1 MADVHTAAQRS
12 YNMSQIRGENTRPE
26 MLVRSFLH
34 KNGYRYRLHVKN
46 LPGKPDIVLPRHQ
59 TVIFVHGCFWH
70 AHAKCHYFKMPQTRR
85 LWWESKLN
93 KNKDNDRKV
102 IRLLK
107 GDGWKVIILWECTL
121 KPAKVKRTLAKLLA
135 KFSD

>member
-1 MADVHTAAQRS
+1 
-12 YNMSQIRGENTRPE
+12 
-26 MLVRSFLH
+26 
-34 KNGYRYRLHVKN
+34 
-46 LPGKPDIVLPRHQ
+46 
-59 TVIFVHGCFWH
+59 
-70 AHAKCHYFKMPQTRR
+70 MPQTRR